1 MPDLKT
7 WLSDRWLVRRVYD
20 LLFCRGDFV
29 RTIVQRPVIHQ
40 AIGTRPL
47 GRVLDSGCGRGMYT
61 PFLWQRA
68 RLVVGFDF
76 SEDHLQTMLRR
87 HGHEPGVRFL
97 RASAEALP
105 FRDGSFDFL
114 LCTEVLEHLRNDRQA
129 LAEVARVLVPGGRA
143 VVSVPV
149 PPAPVRDREHV
160 REGYT
165 FADLEAMLSEVGL
178 EAGKPR
184 YCLFGI
190 SRMTMR
196 IASWYSEHVG
206 LPLPSLLKVPLYL
219 ERLNMCQGS
228 ERLPY
233 DLVLEVRKPLAEKGQ
248 GMGAE
253 ESRGTVPVGGVR

>member
-1 MPDLKT
+1 
-7 WLSDRWLVRRVYD
+7 
-20 LLFCRGDFV
+20 
-29 RTIVQRPVIHQ
+29 
-40 AIGTRPL
+40 
-47 GRVLDSGCGRGMYT
+47 MYT

-68 RLVVGFDF
+68 RLVVGLEF
-76 SEDHLQTMLRR
+76 SEDHLRTILRR
-87 HGHEPGVRFL
+87 HGYEPGVRFL

-129 LAEVARVLVPGGRA
+129 LAEATRVLAPGGRA
-143 VVSVPV
+143 VISVPV
-149 PPAPVRDREHV
+149 SPAPIRDREHV

-165 FADLEAMLSEVGL
+165 FADLEALLSEVGL

-196 IASWYSEHVG
+196 IAAWYSEHVG

-219 ERLNMCQGS
+219 ERLRTRQGS
-228 ERLPY
+228 GGLPY
-233 DLVLEVRKPLAEKGQ
+233 DLVLEVRKPAAGKGQ

-253 ESRGTVPVGGVR
+253 KSRETVPAGGVR